1 MGHGTSSAPTRNCTS
16 CGKPLGRSTVCNS
29 VGAYHPEC
37 HPGVVGPYARI
48 AELEAEN
55 KTLKMALHALMRRGV
70 PTPEET
76 KIITDGLAAAVS
88 K

>member
-1 MGHGTSSAPTRNCTS
+1 VTICMMPGCDTSAGCQCERNARALSGCCIQHAPS
-16 CGKPLGRSTVCNS
+16 YEDL
-29 VGAYHPEC
+29 A
-37 HPGVVGPYARI
+37 
-48 AELEAEN
+48 AEN

-76 KIITDGLAAAVS
+76 KIITDGLAAAVH